1 MKTECRLIYIDEQ
14 VDINGNPVNIETSKT
29 VKCDDIGQWSS
40 GYYED
45 RNRDMMLS
53 CNLRI
58 ARNYLHSSCGQ
69 LRYVDYRCIRYE
81 IKQILSDKKR
91 KMKCILDVEEYK
103 F

>member
-14 VDINGNPVNIETSKT
+14 VDINGNPVNIETSKQLN
-29 VKCDDIGQWSS
+29 DDIAQWSS

-58 ARNYLHSSCGQ
+58 ARNYLRESSCGQ
-69 LRYVDYRCIRYE
+69 LRYVDYRCIRY
-81 IKQILSDKKR
+81 
-91 KMKCILDVEEYK
+91 MK
-103 F
+103 

>member
-58 ARNYLHSSCGQ
+58 A
-69 LRYVDYRCIRYE
+69 
-81 IKQILSDKKR
+81 SDKKR

-103 F
+103 V